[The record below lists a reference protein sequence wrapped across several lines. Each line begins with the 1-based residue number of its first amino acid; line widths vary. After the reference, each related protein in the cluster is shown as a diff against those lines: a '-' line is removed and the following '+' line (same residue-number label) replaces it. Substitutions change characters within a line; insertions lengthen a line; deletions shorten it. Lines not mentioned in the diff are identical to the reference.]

1 MPKRI
6 TVTIEVPDDF
16 ESFDDLE
23 QFVQL
28 TGQQMKR
35 KLCGQLGSD
44 MAQRAPTGCCPKCE
58 SPNMVGHGST
68 TRTMKTI
75 FGDVEL
81 PHPRQRCKVS
91 TAVEEWVFLTS
102 REFNRPG
109 PAEASRTRLWRGW
122 RGMGRD
128 HQCRFHEK

>member
-1 MPKRI
+1 MPMPKRI

-28 TGQQMKR
+28 TGQQVKR
-35 KLCGQLGSD
+35 KLCGQLGSE

-81 PHPRQRCKVS
+81 PHPRQRCK
-91 TAVEEWVFLTS
+91 E
-102 REFNRPG
+102 
-109 PAEASRTRLWRGW
+109 
-122 RGMGRD
+122 
-128 HQCRFHEK
+128 CRHTFFV

>member
-28 TGQQMKR
+28 TGQQVKR
-35 KLCGQLGSD
+35 KLCGQLGSE

-81 PHPRQRCKVS
+81 PHPRQRDRKS
-91 TAVEEWVFLTS
+91 
-102 REFNRPG
+102 
-109 PAEASRTRLWRGW
+109 TRLNSSHKPISYAVFCLKKKSKKKKKR
-122 RGMGRD
+122 
-128 HQCRFHEK
+128 